1 MRHTRRGNA
10 YILNKESRRKGRRKA
25 GQKRRAALRQLRSFL
40 MRLCPQIVQLEG
52 KLALFSCS
60 GILMND
66 TDDIMTPE
74 EIINIDWFADNIT
87 GSIPEISEL
96 EDGCHELVSQLGIK
110 PERQGSGI

>member
-1 MRHTRRGNA
+1 
-10 YILNKESRRKGRRKA
+10 
-25 GQKRRAALRQLRSFL
+25 
-40 MRLCPQIVQLEG
+40 
-52 KLALFSCS
+52 
-60 GILMND
+60 MND